1 MILTCPSCSTRYF
14 ADGANLGQKG
24 RAVRCAACSHTWH
37 AREDDATIPS
47 TDADVEEDDFDT
59 ELDGELGVVAPP
71 VGAPK
76 AAERPL
82 VPGVPNVR
90 ASLVAW
96 GAVGALALVVMTLA
110 VVFRVEVVRLWPR
123 TATAY
128 AAAGFQVTAEG
139 LVFENVL
146 AEPGY
151 ADGEPT
157 LTVTADVRN
166 TSERD
171 RPVPQVRISLM
182 DDDGEEVFGWVV
194 SLRVDELSPRQT
206 ARFTAVLAQP
216 PADARDLELRFMRRV
231 RTDAVPA
238 ETELMR

>member
-1 MILTCPSCSTRYF
+1 
-14 ADGANLGQKG
+14 
-24 RAVRCAACSHTWH
+24 VRCAACSHTWH
-37 AREDDATIPS
+37 AREDDATTPS
-47 TDADVEEDDFDT
+47 TDADAEEDDFDT
-59 ELDGELGVVAPP
+59 ELDGELEVVAPP
-71 VGAPK
+71 AEAPK
-76 AAERPL
+76 AETRPL

-96 GAVGALALVVMTLA
+96 AAVGVLALVVMTLS

-123 TATAY
+123 TAAAY
-128 AAAGFQVTAEG
+128 AAAGFTVTAEG

-171 RPVPQVRISLM
+171 RPVPDVRISLM
-182 DDDGEEVFGWVV
+182 DDEGEEVFGWVV
-194 SLRVDELSPRQT
+194 SLSVDALSPRQA

-216 PADARDLELRFMRRV
+216 PADARDLELRFMRRERV
-231 RTDAVPA
+231 GAVPA
-238 ETELMR
+238 ATELVR